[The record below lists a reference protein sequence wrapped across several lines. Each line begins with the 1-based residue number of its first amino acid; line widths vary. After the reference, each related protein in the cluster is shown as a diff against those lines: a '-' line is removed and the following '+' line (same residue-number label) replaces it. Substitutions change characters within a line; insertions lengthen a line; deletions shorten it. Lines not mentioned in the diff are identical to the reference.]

1 MSQAS
6 SIINNRKAEFP
17 IDAQFLERWSPRAFT
32 GELIS
37 EPEIMSFLEA
47 ARWAPSSNNGQPW
60 RFALILRNDPEW
72 DSLFATLNANNQA
85 WVGKASALIAVAS
98 YQLIAKAGSPDL
110 IPNAMHTFDTGA
122 AWAYMA
128 LQAHL
133 QGWAM
138 HGIGGFDKEAG
149 AQVLKMPEHHT
160 LQMLAVVGKR
170 GDASMLPDTLRQRE
184 APNDRKQLGSLVKR
198 GTF

>member
-6 SIINNRKAEFP
+6 PIVNNRKAEFL

-60 RFALILRNDPEW
+60 RFVLILRNDPEW
-72 DSLFATLNANNQA
+72 DTLFATLNGNNQA
-85 WVGKASALIAVAS
+85 WVDKASALIAVAS

-110 IPNAMHTFDTGA
+110 IPNAMHAFDAGA

-170 GDASMLPDTLRQRE
+170 GDASTLPDTLRQRE
-184 APNDRKQLGSLVKR
+184 APNDRKQLSSLVKR
-198 GTF
+198 GSF